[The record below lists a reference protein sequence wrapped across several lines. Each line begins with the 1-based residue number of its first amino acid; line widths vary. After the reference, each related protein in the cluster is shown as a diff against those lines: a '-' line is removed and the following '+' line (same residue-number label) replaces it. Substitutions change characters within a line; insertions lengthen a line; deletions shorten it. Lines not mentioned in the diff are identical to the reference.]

1 MTLFFR
7 KELSMQISEKKGF
20 SFFNWIR
27 KYLIA
32 KPDGLILNQQ
42 YKLLETKFE
51 KIKFERGIA
60 DGSNKI
66 ISKLEELFKEE
77 QTWTNLSQ
85 IELFLV
91 SLYTDGEVSIEMRI
105 KLLEAK
111 NKLAPETVL
120 FYEEEVKG
128 KLTSA
133 DKKIL
138 LNSLNEKIQLVDDI
152 QDLEKTYVALT
163 RIRTSVLFFVAI
175 GMFFAIDQVS
185 FIIELFSLTK
195 GTKGDAILT
204 ALSSGWLGTTFS
216 MLMGLKDRLNSSS
229 LTDLKVIHRVDYIF
243 SRAIIGFTSGLLMY
257 YIFQSQ
263 LISGP
268 FFPIFAPSPP
278 IFDDRS
284 YALLVVWCFISG
296 FSEKLVP
303 DILNKTKESISKKE

>member
-1 MTLFFR
+1 M
-7 KELSMQISEKKGF
+7 EIHDKKNF
-20 SFFNWIR
+20 SILNWI
-27 KYLIA
+27 KKTFFL
-32 KPDGLILNQQ
+32 KPDRLILNQQ

-51 KIKFERGIA
+51 KIKYERGFP

-66 ISKLEELFKEE
+66 IQRLEELFAGEE
-77 QTWTNLSQ
+77 TWTNLSQ
-85 IELFLV
+85 IELFLT
-91 SLYTDGEVSIEMRI
+91 SLYTDSEILIEIRI

-111 NKLAPETVL
+111 EKLTPETVQ

-128 KLTSA
+128 KLTSS
-133 DKKIL
+133 DKKVL

-185 FIIELFSLTK
+185 FIIEFFSLTK

-204 ALSSGWLGTTFS
+204 ALSAGWLGTTFS
-216 MLMGLKDRLNSSS
+216 MLMGLKNRLNSSS
-229 LTDLKVIHRVDYIF
+229 LTDLKVIHRIDYIF

-268 FFPIFAPSPP
+268 FFPVFSPTPP
-278 IFDDRS
+278 IFDEKN

-303 DILNKTKESISKKE
+303 DILNKAEENIANKKE